1 MSYHVKLSTAPKML
15 KIESNPNR
23 YGKTKTVTFYEKRG
37 NMYILPFF
45 FGRKLMKVK
54 TCEIREEKNNITFM
68 GKLRI
73 EQISVVKEAICYMN
87 ASNTVLLALKPGFGK
102 TVISVCLTS
111 IFLKCKI
118 LVLVKAKTLVSQWF
132 NSYTKFSN
140 AKISIVPAA
149 SCSNK
154 IKREFDETINI
165 CDVIV
170 CMYKRVDRIP
180 LEALKAVDILIVD
193 ECDEFCTTDKVHSLL
208 ISQPSYVICCTATP
222 NRADNMCQMLRC
234 MCGYNEVSRDE
245 IDPNLMITM
254 IQTSYEPEIE
264 YNAKGDIM
272 WSTMVSS
279 LLMNEERNDMIANL
293 IVECVTVN
301 NDKVLVLTDR
311 KFNPEILKNAIL
323 EKNDIITVSEMYGSM
338 SSYHNADVLLATKSK
353 LGRGFDEATF
363 CLDYDDIRLNVL
375 IIAVSVKSNT
385 SLRQFIG
392 RVQRSNNPRVYFL
405 VDDHSIHRKHW
416 SLCKKYY
423 EQQGARIFE
432 IETESLVDLQVL
444 ETLFH
449 H

>member
-1 MSYHVKLSTAPKML
+1 MSYHVKLSTAPKIL
-15 KIESNPNR
+15 KIKSNPNR
-23 YGKTKTVTFYEKRG
+23 YGKIKTVTFYEKKD
-37 NMYILPFF
+37 NMYALPFF
-45 FGRKLMKVK
+45 FGRKLMRVK
-54 TCEIREEKNNITFM
+54 PLKMCEEKNNVTFM

-73 EQISVVKEAICYMN
+73 EQISVVKEAIYFMN
-87 ASNTVLLALKPGFGK
+87 ASNAVLLALKPGFGK

-111 IFLKCKI
+111 IFLKCKV

-140 AKISIVPAA
+140 SKVSIVPSA

-154 IKREFDETINI
+154 IKREFDEIINM

-193 ECDEFCTTDKVHSLL
+193 EADQFCSVDKVHSLL

-222 NRADNMCQMLRC
+222 NRSDNMCQMLRC
-234 MCGYNEVSRDE
+234 MCGYNEVSRNE
-245 IDPNLMITM
+245 ADPNLMITM
-254 IQTSYEPEIE
+254 IQTPYEPEIE
-264 YNAKGDIM
+264 YDRNGDIM

-279 LLMNEERNDMIANL
+279 LLMNEERNNMIANL
-293 IVECVTVN
+293 IIECVTVN

-338 SSYHNADVLLATKSK
+338 DTYHNADVLIATKSK
-353 LGRGFDEATF
+353 LGRGFDEQTF
-363 CLDYDDIRLNVL
+363 CPDYDGIRLNVL
-375 IIAVSVKSNT
+375 IIAISVKSST
-385 SLRQFIG
+385 SLTQFIG
-392 RVQRSNNPRVYFL
+392 RIQRSSNPKVYFL

-416 SLCKKYY
+416 RLCKEYY
-423 EQQGARIFE
+423 EQREARIYE
-432 IETESLVDLQVL
+432 IETQ
-444 ETLFH
+444 
-449 H
+449 